1 MDNKVLSQENKQENT
16 EKILII
22 TGMSGAGKSR
32 TIGALEDIGYYCVDN
47 LPPSMFAQLI
57 ADRRRAER
65 LPAKI
70 ALVADIRGGVDSL
83 SIILAALAD
92 IKELGIDYQLV
103 FLEAEDAV
111 LVRRYK
117 ETRRPHPLAAD
128 GRSILASIQE
138 ERRILSELRGYAD
151 IVIDTTDLIN
161 QSLTRHISE
170 LFGGNFTA
178 GPVIS
183 VVSFGFKYG
192 LPIDADLVID
202 VRFIT
207 NPYYIPEL
215 KPLTGLDEKVKSFVL
230 EDNIT
235 KEFMRRYM
243 RLIRFLLP
251 QYFSEG
257 KKHVSLAVGCTGGRH
272 RSVALAVAISKKL
285 KGYGYTVNLSHR
297 DIDRASK

>member
-1 MDNKVLSQENKQENT
+1 
-16 EKILII
+16 
-22 TGMSGAGKSR
+22 
-32 TIGALEDIGYYCVDN
+32 
-47 LPPSMFAQLI
+47 
-57 ADRRRAER
+57 
-65 LPAKI
+65 
-70 ALVADIRGGVDSL
+70 
-83 SIILAALAD
+83 
-92 IKELGIDYQLV
+92 
-103 FLEAEDAV
+103 
-111 LVRRYK
+111 
-117 ETRRPHPLAAD
+117 
-128 GRSILASIQE
+128 
-138 ERRILSELRGYAD
+138 
-151 IVIDTTDLIN
+151 
-161 QSLTRHISE
+161 
-170 LFGGNFTA
+170 
-178 GPVIS
+178 
-183 VVSFGFKYG
+183 
-192 LPIDADLVID
+192 
-202 VRFIT
+202 RFIT

>member
-1 MDNKVLSQENKQENT
+1 
-16 EKILII
+16 
-22 TGMSGAGKSR
+22 
-32 TIGALEDIGYYCVDN
+32 
-47 LPPSMFAQLI
+47 
-57 ADRRRAER
+57 
-65 LPAKI
+65 
-70 ALVADIRGGVDSL
+70 
-83 SIILAALAD
+83 
-92 IKELGIDYQLV
+92 
-103 FLEAEDAV
+103 AEDAV

-285 KGYGYTVNLSHR
+285 KGYGYTV
-297 DIDRASK
+297 